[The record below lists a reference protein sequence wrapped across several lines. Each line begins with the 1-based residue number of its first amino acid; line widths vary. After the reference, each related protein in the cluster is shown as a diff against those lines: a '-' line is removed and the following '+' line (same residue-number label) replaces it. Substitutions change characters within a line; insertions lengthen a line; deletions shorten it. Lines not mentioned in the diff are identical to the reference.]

1 MTDILVIGFIAI
13 CVERLI
19 KYRVKKTVAN
29 TSVGRRVT
37 SVKQLWRMEDKE

>member
-19 KYRVKKTVAN
+19 KYRVKKTEAN

-37 SVKQLWRMEDKE
+37 SVKQLWRWEE